1 VAVVSAARAKGT
13 AAETAV
19 VRFLVARG
27 ARYAERR
34 ALRGATDL
42 GDVAGIPGVV
52 IEVRNRR
59 ELRIPEWAREA
70 EAKAATAS
78 PPALGVT
85 WAKTRGSTDPGRWV
99 VAMTGATFAR
109 LLTEAGYLD
118 PADPAEGA
126 PR

>member
-1 VAVVSAARAKGT
+1 VSAARAKGT

-19 VRFLVARG
+19 VRFLAAHG

-34 ALRGATDL
+34 ALRGVADL

-59 ELRIPEWAREA
+59 ELLLPTWAREA
-70 EAKAATAS
+70 EAKAATVS

-118 PADPAEGA
+118 QPGQPDAAEGA
-126 PR
+126 AG